1 VLQSTLKA
9 NIASYSGGGIYNSSS
24 QLATV
29 IQSTLSSNFAAVA
42 STIGGGGGIYNSNS
56 TSLVVVN
63 STLSQNSANNDG
75 GGIWNSGLVD
85 MYSSSV
91 LFNLADADA
100 DVNGG
105 TGGGIWNSGSFSI
118 RHTLVAGNT
127 ATDPRAGYDD
137 CTGTLNAYGWNL
149 FWLVNGC
156 TVNTAGSTW
165 GTLSSLAVIGPLQNN
180 GGPTW
185 THALL
190 RSSNPIGNPIDAGG
204 LPAACIDNN
213 SIPLTTDQ
221 RGAPRSVDGDG
232 DGVARCDIGA
242 YEYQPP
248 LYLPLILR

>member
-1 VLQSTLKA
+1 
-9 NIASYSGGGIYNSSS
+9 
-24 QLATV
+24 LATV
-29 IQSTLSSNFAAVA
+29 SQSTLSSNIAAA
-42 STIGGGGGIYNSNS
+42 TDAGSSGGGGIYNIDT
-56 TSLVVVN
+56 TSLVLVN
-63 STLSQNSANNDG
+63 STLSQNSANNNG
-75 GGIWNSGLVD
+75 GGIWNSGLVNL
-85 MYSSSV
+85 YSTSV
-91 LFNLADADA
+91 LFNLADADH
-100 DVNGG
+100 DLNGG
-105 TGGGIWNSGSFSI
+105 RGGGIWNSGSFSL

-127 ATDPRAGYDD
+127 ATEPQAGYDD
-137 CTGTLNAYGWNL
+137 CFGTFNAYGWNL
-149 FWLVNGC
+149 FWVVDSLAC
-156 TVNTAGSTW
+156 TINTMDSTW

-190 RSSNPIGNPIDAGG
+190 PSSNPIGNPIDAGG
-204 LPAACIDNN
+204 LAAACIDNN